1 MKKEWFIFRGTH
13 HHGPYSLAELVEFL
27 KSEELSTQSLIW
39 KEGSEKWE
47 AVAKI
52 PEVMTAFEGP
62 VKKAEPALPELPSD
76 DDEMPP
82 MPPPSL
88 SPKQTTKQ
96 KAPIEEMDDELP
108 PPIPLD
114 ALLQTK
120 TSIGEP
126 KAKPSPRNWRAGLFA
141 MAALLLIGLIA
152 WFAFF
157 EPGKTSIKIKGLM
170 PVYLERLQETA
181 ESKSPAIMFS
191 LALSLDGK
199 TIWVS
204 TNKSG
209 VVLAKIKLT
218 SLPKRVLGQQTVVVL
233 TQGVIRDHVGKFDR
247 MDLLEG
253 NQFTPGEYKV
263 HLEGRKIHFL
273 NEKFPFLNS
282 FSFTKKLNSRIKYEG
297 DALIYSGIPREFEK
311 KLIDYHSTM
320 LNEKLKPFQDKLER
334 LTTFQSLLNQT
345 AENYLLTLDKIK
357 KGSEMNDFET
367 QYQQNV
373 SPIIQNL
380 VLAAHDISNNPAFKE
395 DFRNPIAPYK
405 DQIQLGKQIGEM
417 ASDMITET
425 RKLKKVSEKDKAQ
438 LKSKFESRYRTIKVQ
453 IDLNIKLL
461 NEQIKKL
468 SL

>member
-27 KSEELSTQSLIW
+27 KSEELTTQSLIW

-52 PEVMTAFEGP
+52 PEVMQAFEGTDSVKGP
-62 VKKAEPALPELPSD
+62 VLPDLPTEVDELP
-76 DDEMPP
+76 P
-82 MPPPSL
+82 PPPSPIK
-88 SPKQTTKQ
+88 SA
-96 KAPIEEMDDELP
+96 APIANSDDDELP

-120 TSIGEP
+120 TTTGEP
-126 KAKPSPRNWRAGLFA
+126 KAKASPRNWRAGLFA
-141 MAALLLIGLIA
+141 AAALLLIGLIA
-152 WFAFF
+152 WFAFL

-191 LALSLDGK
+191 MALSLDGK

-233 TQGVIRDHVGKFDR
+233 TQGVIRNHIGKFDR

-311 KLIDYHSTM
+311 KLIDYQSTM
-320 LNEKLKPFQDKLER
+320 LNEKLKPFLDKQER
-334 LTTFQSLLNQT
+334 LTTFLSLLNQT
-345 AENYLLTLDKIK
+345 AENYLLMLDKIK
-357 KGSEMNDFET
+357 KGSEMNEFET

-380 VLAAHDISNNPAFKE
+380 VLAAHDISNNPEYKE

-425 RKLKKVSEKDKAQ
+425 RKLKKVTDKDKAQ
-438 LKSKFESRYRTIKVQ
+438 LKTKFEGRYRTIKIQ
-453 IDLNIKLL
+453 IDLNLRKLKDH
-461 NEQIKKL
+461 IDKL
-468 SL
+468 SV